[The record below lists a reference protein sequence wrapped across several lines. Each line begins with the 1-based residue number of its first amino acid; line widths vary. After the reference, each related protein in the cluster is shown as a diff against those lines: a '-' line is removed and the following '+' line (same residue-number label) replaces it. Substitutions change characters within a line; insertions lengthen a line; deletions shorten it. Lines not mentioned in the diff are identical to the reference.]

1 MNIKDTL
8 TETLEELDIFEGEEV
23 ELSQT
28 NTTNNKLLNWGFR
41 WQKHNELKEVQRM
54 KTEKEN
60 YYRCQDLYKRYEDN
74 TEKSERFFSSA
85 ELYDM
90 TIIFKMWV
98 IESAMNEIALRKWWQ
113 GKSLWQICD
122 SVAENELH
130 YQNDLIVAQ
139 QEARDI
145 DG

>member
-1 MNIKDTL
+1 
-8 TETLEELDIFEGEEV
+8 
-23 ELSQT
+23 
-28 NTTNNKLLNWGFR
+28 
-41 WQKHNELKEVQRM
+41 M